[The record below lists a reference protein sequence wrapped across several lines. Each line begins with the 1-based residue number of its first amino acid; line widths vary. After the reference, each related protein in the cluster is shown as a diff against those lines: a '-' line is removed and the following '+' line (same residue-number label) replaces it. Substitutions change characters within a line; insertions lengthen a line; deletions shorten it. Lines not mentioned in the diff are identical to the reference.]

1 MKGDE
6 QLHCL
11 KAEGASLEGGSS
23 PSLRSIQIQ
32 LGICLEG
39 TFVQSGVT
47 HEMSV
52 PDELSGSFCPQE
64 ARVLGKT
71 Q

>member
-6 QLHCL
+6 QVHCL
-11 KAEGASLEGGSS
+11 KVEGASLKGVSS

-39 TFVQSGVT
+39 TFVESGVT

-52 PDELSGSFCPQE
+52 PDELSISFPPQE
-64 ARVLGKT
+64 VRVLGKT

>member
-1 MKGDE
+1 MKGEE

-11 KAEGASLEGGSS
+11 KVEGASLEGVSS
-23 PSLRSIQIQ
+23 PSLRSMQIE

-52 PDELSGSFCPQE
+52 PDDLSGSFRPQE